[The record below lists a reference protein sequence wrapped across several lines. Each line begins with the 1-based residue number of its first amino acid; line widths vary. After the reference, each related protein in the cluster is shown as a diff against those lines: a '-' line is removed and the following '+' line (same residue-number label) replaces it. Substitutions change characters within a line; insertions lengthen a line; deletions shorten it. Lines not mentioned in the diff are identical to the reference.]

1 MNQRSFSFYLLF
13 AVFTCLIAP
22 VTHFA
27 SNGYHTA
34 NRSGTFNVMS
44 VVKTPTDGG
53 IREEVPQKFRA
64 RFEKWK
70 AELLSTEFG
79 RQQWGSYA
87 NNKNF
92 VLTIKVS
99 GNRGSDA
106 GTDRFQWDET
116 GNFVGA
122 TITIGSEIDAG
133 YPPPIYYPVL
143 NSLASDTAVHSIN
156 GSILAATKLS
166 HELGHVV
173 QTAEANIKSLQLQNK
188 LVPTYISIFLKN
200 GLNTRDKRLVDLADQ
215 MGGTPT
221 EIWESREYWSE
232 VTAMQ
237 YLHDRLSKE
246 EVYCRVFDKIKR
258 NVREYAKDYEARF
271 HTFPEFTSSRCSK

>member
-1 MNQRSFSFYLLF
+1 MIQRRFSFYLLTT
-13 AVFTCLIAP
+13 VLVCLVLSAK
-22 VTHFA
+22 HFA
-27 SNGYHTA
+27 SGVYHATSD
-34 NRSGTFNVMS
+34 SGMLYS
-44 VVKTPTDGG
+44 SAVVKTPTDGG
-53 IREEVPQKFRA
+53 IREDIPQKYRA

-79 RQQWGSYA
+79 RQQWESYA
-87 NNKNF
+87 SNRRF
-92 VLTIKVS
+92 ILTIRVS
-99 GNRGSDA
+99 GSRGSDA
-106 GTDRFQWDET
+106 GTDKFEWDGD

-122 TITIGSEIDAG
+122 TITIGSQIDDG

-143 NSLASDTAVHSIN
+143 NSLASDTAIYPIN

-166 HELGHVV
+166 HELGHVA
-173 QTAEANIKSLQLQNK
+173 QTAEANVKSLQLQDR

-200 GLNTRDKRLVDLADQ
+200 GLNTRDKKLVELADQ

-237 YLHDRLSKE
+237 FLHDRLCKE
-246 EVYCRVFDKIKR
+246 EAYCRVFDKIKR
-258 NVREYAKDYEARF
+258 NVREYAKEYEDRF
-271 HTFPEFTSSRCSK
+271 DKFPEFTNARCGK

>member
-1 MNQRSFSFYLLF
+1 MIQWRFSFYLLS
-13 AVFTCLIAP
+13 AVFACLISPAP
-22 VTHFA
+22 HFA
-27 SNGYHTA
+27 WNGYHTA
-34 NRSGTFNVMS
+34 SRSDTFNMLS
-44 VVKTPTDGG
+44 VVQTPTDGG

-64 RFEKWK
+64 RFETWK

-79 RQQWGSYA
+79 RQQWGTYA

-122 TITIGSEIDAG
+122 TITIGSRIDSG

-143 NSLASDTAVHSIN
+143 NSLASDAAVHSIN

-166 HELGHVV
+166 HELGHVE
-173 QTAEANIKSLQLQNK
+173 QTAEANVKFLQLQNK
-188 LVPTYISIFLKN
+188 LVPAYILIFLKN
-200 GLNTRDKRLVDLADQ
+200 GLNTRDKKLIELADQ

-237 YLHDRLSKE
+237 FLHDRLSNE
-246 EVYCRVFDKIKR
+246 EIYCRVFEKIKR
-258 NVREYAKDYEARF
+258 NVREYAKGYEDRF
-271 HTFPEFTSSRCSK
+271 HKFPELISARCAK

>member
-1 MNQRSFSFYLLF
+1 ML
-13 AVFTCLIAP
+13 
-22 VTHFA
+22 
-27 SNGYHTA
+27 
-34 NRSGTFNVMS
+34 S
-44 VVKTPTDGG
+44 VVQTPTDGG

-64 RFEKWK
+64 RFETWK

-79 RQQWGSYA
+79 RQQWGTYA

-122 TITIGSEIDAG
+122 TITIGSRIDSG

-143 NSLASDTAVHSIN
+143 NSLASDAAVHSIN

-166 HELGHVV
+166 HELGHVE
-173 QTAEANIKSLQLQNK
+173 QTAEANVKFLQLQNK
-188 LVPTYISIFLKN
+188 LVPAYILIFLKN
-200 GLNTRDKRLVDLADQ
+200 GLNTRDKKLIELADQ

-237 YLHDRLSKE
+237 FLHDRLSNE
-246 EVYCRVFDKIKR
+246 EIYCRVFEKIKR
-258 NVREYAKDYEARF
+258 NVREYAKGYEDRF
-271 HTFPEFTSSRCSK
+271 HKFPELISARCAK